1 MAWKVFNDVDDKEV
15 YMKTLYYP
23 KITSDDL
30 HSLMDKFEEQLKVYN
45 NKIRVSYLLSA
56 GSVLG
61 TWSLAYLYRFKFSS
75 FLVSTVASFF
85 AVHYGLSSLYSKSM
99 KNSLNSYAQDVA
111 KKYPQIKY
119 STVEYTK
126 SSEITPKKLI

>member
-1 MAWKVFNDVDDKEV
+1 LAWKVFNDVDDKEV